1 MRPAALLLAAAIA
14 SSACA
19 VRPEHHTEVSQG
31 RIVERSDHDG
41 GPSGP
46 VVRPLA
52 VPAGNVTIHFTTGPD
67 RGWSAYLLSGSG
79 LASGRVLLS
88 QSAGP
93 FNRGD
98 CGRLWHPPLGVH
110 GINEFVSG
118 TLESSVGCR

>member
-1 MRPAALLLAAAIA
+1 MRPATLLLAAAIA

-67 RGWSAYLLSGSG
+67 RGSSPYFIYRIR
-79 LASGRVLLS
+79 LASGRMLQT
-88 QSAGP
+88 QSTAP
-93 FNRGD
+93 FNPGD
-98 CGRLWHPPLGVH
+98 CVRLWHPPLGVH
-110 GINEFVSG
+110 GINDFVSG